1 MAVTANSDPASFST
15 KDCSMKKY
23 ASLAAGLLLLV
34 IGSAAQAE
42 DAKPF
47 ITNKDVDLTM
57 ILPPPPANDSAETK
71 AELGEVLTL
80 QVTRTP
86 EMEARAVADAEEN
99 VWRFADVMGPNFT
112 KDRLPK
118 FSAFFDRVVETE
130 GAVVDP
136 AKDVW
141 KRPRPHQL
149 SDLVKPAVKLSSSG
163 SWPSGHATVGTMMGI
178 ILADMVPEKR
188 AEIMARAAEYAHN
201 RVVGGI
207 HYPSDVEMGKIS
219 GSVIAA
225 VLLNRDDFKAD
236 YDVAKAELR
245 SDLGM

>member
-1 MAVTANSDPASFST
+1 
-15 KDCSMKKY
+15 MKRY

-34 IGSAAQAE
+34 VGSAARAE

-57 ILPPPPANDSAETK
+57 ILPPPPANDSAQTK
-71 AELGEVLTL
+71 AELGEVLTM

-86 EMEARAVADAEEN
+86 EMEARAIADAEEN
-99 VWRFADVMGPNFT
+99 VWRFADVMGPNFN
-112 KDRLPK
+112 KDKLPK

-149 SDLVKPAVKLSSSG
+149 SDLVKPVVKLSSSG

-178 ILADMVPEKR
+178 ILSDMVPEKR
-188 AEIMARAAEYAHN
+188 AEIMARAAEFAHN
-201 RVVGGI
+201 RIVGGI

-225 VLLNRDDFKAD
+225 VLLNREDFKAE
-236 YDVAKAELR
+236 YEVARAELR

>member
-1 MAVTANSDPASFST
+1 
-15 KDCSMKKY
+15 MKKY

-47 ITNKDVDLTM
+47 VTNKDIDLTM
-57 ILPPPPANDSAETK
+57 ILPPPPANDSAQTK
-71 AELGEVLTL
+71 AELGEVLAL

-86 EMEARAVADAEEN
+86 EMVASAVADSEEN
-99 VWRFADVMGPNFT
+99 VWRFANVMGPNFT
-112 KDRLPK
+112 KERLPK

-201 RVVGGI
+201 REVGGI
-207 HYPSDVEMGKIS
+207 HYASDVEMGKIS

-225 VLLNRDDFKAD
+225 VLLNRDDFKAE
-236 YDVAKAELR
+236 YEVARAELR

>member
-1 MAVTANSDPASFST
+1 
-15 KDCSMKKY
+15 MKRF
-23 ASLAAGLLLLV
+23 APLAALLLV
-34 IGSAAQAE
+34 LVAGTTVRAE
-42 DAKPF
+42 DAQPF
-47 ITNKDVDLTM
+47 VTNKDIDLTM

-71 AELGEVLTL
+71 AELGEVLKV

-86 EMEARAVADAEEN
+86 EMEARAKADAEED
-99 VWRFADVMGPNFT
+99 VWRFADVMGPKFNKET
-112 KDRLPK
+112 LPK
-118 FSAFFDRVVETE
+118 FAAFFDRVTATE

-149 SDLVKPAVKLSSSG
+149 SDLVKPIVKLSNSG

-178 ILADMVPEKR
+178 ILSDMVPEKR

-225 VLLNRDDFKAD
+225 VLLSRPDFKAE
-236 YDVAKAELR
+236 YEVARSELR

>member
-1 MAVTANSDPASFST
+1 
-15 KDCSMKKY
+15 MKRY

-34 IGSAAQAE
+34 VGSAAQAE

-71 AELGEVLTL
+71 AELGAVLTL

-86 EMEARAVADAEEN
+86 EMEASAVADAEED
-99 VWRFADVMGPNFT
+99 VWRFTNVMGPNFN
-112 KDRLPK
+112 KEKLPK
-118 FSAFFDRVVETE
+118 FSAFFDRVVATE

-178 ILADMVPEKR
+178 ILADMVPERR

-225 VLLNRDDFKAD
+225 VLLNRDDFKAE

>member
-1 MAVTANSDPASFST
+1 
-15 KDCSMKKY
+15 MKKY
-23 ASLAAGLLLLV
+23 TSLAAGLLLLV
-34 IGSAAQAE
+34 IGSAARAE

-47 ITNKDVDLTM
+47 VTNKDIDLTM
-57 ILPPPPANDSAETK
+57 ILPPPPANDSAQTK
-71 AELGEVLTL
+71 AELGAVLAL

-86 EMEARAVADAEEN
+86 EMVASAVADSEEN
-99 VWRFADVMGPNFT
+99 VWRFANVMGPNFN
-112 KDRLPK
+112 KEKLPK

-201 RVVGGI
+201 REVGGI
-207 HYPSDVEMGKIS
+207 HYASDVEMGKIS

-225 VLLNRDDFKAD
+225 VLLNRDDFKAE
-236 YDVAKAELR
+236 YEVARAELR

>member
-1 MAVTANSDPASFST
+1 
-15 KDCSMKKY
+15 MKRY

-34 IGSAAQAE
+34 IGSAARAE

-47 ITNKDVDLTM
+47 VTNKDIDLTM
-57 ILPPPPANDSAETK
+57 ILPPPPANDSAQTK
-71 AELGEVLTL
+71 AELGAVLTL

-86 EMEARAVADAEEN
+86 EMVASAVADSEEN
-99 VWRFADVMGPNFT
+99 VWRFANVMGPNFN
-112 KDRLPK
+112 KEKLPK
-118 FSAFFDRVVETE
+118 FSAFFDRVVATE

-188 AEIMARAAEYAHN
+188 AQIMARAAEYAHN
-201 RVVGGI
+201 REVGGI
-207 HYPSDVEMGKIS
+207 HYASDVEMGKIS

-225 VLLNRDDFKAD
+225 VLLNRDDFKAE
-236 YDVAKAELR
+236 YEVARAELR

>member
-1 MAVTANSDPASFST
+1 
-15 KDCSMKKY
+15 MKKY
-23 ASLAAGLLLLV
+23 ASLTAGLLLLI

-47 ITNKDVDLTM
+47 VTNRDVDLTM
-57 ILPPPPANDSAETK
+57 ILPPPPANDSAQTK
-71 AELGEVLTL
+71 TELGEVLAL

-86 EMEARAVADAEEN
+86 EMVASAVADSEEN
-99 VWRFADVMGPNFT
+99 VWRFANVMGPNFT
-112 KDRLPK
+112 KDKLPK

-201 RVVGGI
+201 REVGGI
-207 HYPSDVEMGKIS
+207 HYASDVEMGKIS

-225 VLLNRDDFKAD
+225 VLLNRDDFKTE

>member
-1 MAVTANSDPASFST
+1 
-15 KDCSMKKY
+15 MKKY
-23 ASLAAGLLLLV
+23 ASLAAGLLLLIV
-34 IGSAAQAE
+34 GSAAQAE
-42 DAKPF
+42 DAQPF

-57 ILPPPPANDSAETK
+57 ILPPPPANDSAQTK

-86 EMEARAVADAEEN
+86 EMVASAVADADEN
-99 VWRFADVMGPNFT
+99 VWRFANVMGPKFNKET
-112 KDRLPK
+112 LPK
-118 FSAFFDRVVETE
+118 FSAFFDRVVATE

-149 SDLVKPAVKLSSSG
+149 SDLVKPAVKLSGSG

-178 ILADMVPEKR
+178 ILSDMVPEKR

-201 RVVGGI
+201 REVGGI
-207 HYPSDVEMGKIS
+207 HYASDVEMGKIS

-225 VLLNRDDFKAD
+225 VLLNRDDFKAE
-236 YDVAKAELR
+236 YEAARAELR

>member
-1 MAVTANSDPASFST
+1 
-15 KDCSMKKY
+15 MKKY

-47 ITNKDVDLTM
+47 VTNKDVDLTM
-57 ILPPPPANDSAETK
+57 ILPPPPANDSAQTK
-71 AELGEVLTL
+71 AELGEVLML

-99 VWRFADVMGPNFT
+99 VWRFADVMGPNFN
-112 KDRLPK
+112 KEKLPK

-207 HYPSDVEMGKIS
+207 HYPSDVEMGRIS

-225 VLLNRDDFKAD
+225 VLLNRDDFKAE
-236 YDVAKAELR
+236 YEVAKAELR

>member
-1 MAVTANSDPASFST
+1 
-15 KDCSMKKY
+15 MKKFT
-23 ASLAAGLLLLV
+23 SLTAGLLLLV
-34 IGSAAQAE
+34 IGSAARAE

-47 ITNKDVDLTM
+47 VTNKDIDLTM
-57 ILPPPPANDSAETK
+57 ILPPPPANDSAQTK

-86 EMEARAVADAEEN
+86 EMAASAVADSEEN
-99 VWRFADVMGPNFT
+99 VWRFANVMGPNFN
-112 KDRLPK
+112 KEKLPK

-201 RVVGGI
+201 REVGGI
-207 HYPSDVEMGKIS
+207 HYASDVEMGKIS

-225 VLLNRDDFKAD
+225 VLLNRDDFKAE
-236 YDVAKAELR
+236 YEVARAELR

>member
-1 MAVTANSDPASFST
+1 
-15 KDCSMKKY
+15 MKRY

-34 IGSAAQAE
+34 VGSTARAE

-71 AELGEVLTL
+71 AELGEVLTM

-86 EMEARAVADAEEN
+86 EMEARAIADAEEN
-99 VWRFADVMGPNFT
+99 VWRFADVMGPNFN
-112 KDRLPK
+112 KDKLPK

-149 SDLVKPAVKLSSSG
+149 SDLVKPVVKLSSSG

-178 ILADMVPEKR
+178 ILSDMVPERR
-188 AEIMARAAEYAHN
+188 AEIMARAAEFGHN
-201 RVVGGI
+201 RIVGGI

-225 VLLNRDDFKAD
+225 VLLNRDDFKAE
-236 YDVAKAELR
+236 YDVARAELR

>member
-1 MAVTANSDPASFST
+1 
-15 KDCSMKKY
+15 MKRY
-23 ASLAAGLLLLV
+23 ASLTAGLLLLV

-47 ITNKDVDLTM
+47 VTNKDIDLTM
-57 ILPPPPANDSAETK
+57 ILPPPPANDSAQTK

-86 EMEARAVADAEEN
+86 EMVAGAVADSEEN
-99 VWRFADVMGPNFT
+99 VWRFANVMGPNFN
-112 KDRLPK
+112 KEKLPK

-149 SDLVKPAVKLSSSG
+149 SDLVKPVVKLSSSG

-201 RVVGGI
+201 REIGGI
-207 HYPSDVEMGKIS
+207 HYASDVEMGKIS

-225 VLLNRDDFKAD
+225 VLLNRDDFKAE
-236 YDVAKAELR
+236 YEVARAELR

>member
-1 MAVTANSDPASFST
+1 
-15 KDCSMKKY
+15 MKKF
-23 ASLAAGLLLLV
+23 ASLTAGLLLLV

-47 ITNKDVDLTM
+47 VTNKDVDLTM

-71 AELGEVLTL
+71 AELGAVLTL

-99 VWRFADVMGPNFT
+99 IWPYADVIENPKFT
-112 KDRLPK
+112 KENLPK
-118 FSAFFDRVVETE
+118 FSAFFDRVVATE

-201 RVVGGI
+201 REVGGI
-207 HYPSDVEMGKIS
+207 HYASDVEMGKIS

-225 VLLNRDDFKAD
+225 VLLNRPDFKAE
-236 YDVAKAELR
+236 YEVARSELR

>member
-1 MAVTANSDPASFST
+1 
-15 KDCSMKKY
+15 MKKF
-23 ASLAAGLLLLV
+23 ASLTAGLLLLV

-47 ITNKDVDLTM
+47 VTNKDIDLTM
-57 ILPPPPANDSAETK
+57 ILPPPPANDSAQTK

-80 QVTRTP
+80 QVTRTT
-86 EMEARAVADAEEN
+86 EMAASAVADSEEN
-99 VWRFADVMGPNFT
+99 VWRFANVMGLNFN
-112 KDRLPK
+112 KEKLPK

-201 RVVGGI
+201 REVGGI
-207 HYPSDVEMGKIS
+207 HYASDVEMGKIS

-225 VLLNRDDFKAD
+225 VLLNRDDFKAE
-236 YDVAKAELR
+236 YEVARAELR

>member
-1 MAVTANSDPASFST
+1 
-15 KDCSMKKY
+15 MKKY
-23 ASLAAGLLLLV
+23 ASLTAGLLLLV

-47 ITNKDVDLTM
+47 VTNKDIDLTM
-57 ILPPPPANDSAETK
+57 ILPPPPANDSAQTR
-71 AELGEVLTL
+71 AELGAVLTL

-86 EMEARAVADAEEN
+86 EMIASAVADSEEN
-99 VWRFADVMGPNFT
+99 VWRFANVMGPNFT
-112 KDRLPK
+112 KEKLPK

-149 SDLVKPAVKLSSSG
+149 SDLVKPVVKLSSSG

-201 RVVGGI
+201 REVGGI
-207 HYPSDVEMGKIS
+207 HYASDVEMGKIS

-225 VLLNRDDFKAD
+225 VLLNRDDFKAE
-236 YDVAKAELR
+236 YDVARAELR

>member
-1 MAVTANSDPASFST
+1 
-15 KDCSMKKY
+15 MKRY
-23 ASLAAGLLLLV
+23 ASLAAGFLLLV
-34 IGSAAQAE
+34 TGSVALADDAQ
-42 DAKPF
+42 PF
-47 ITNKDVDLTM
+47 VTNKDIDLTM

-71 AELGEVLTL
+71 AELGAVLTL

-86 EMEARAVADAEEN
+86 EMVASAVADAEEN
-99 VWRFADVMGPNFT
+99 VWRFADVMGPNFN
-112 KDRLPK
+112 KDKLPK
-118 FSAFFDRVVETE
+118 FGAFFDRVVATE

-149 SDLVKPAVKLSSSG
+149 SDLVKPVVKLSSSG

-188 AEIMARAAEYAHN
+188 PEIMARAAQYAHN

-207 HYPSDVEMGKIS
+207 HYPSDVEMGRIS

-225 VLLNRDDFKAD
+225 VVLNRDDFKAE

>member
-1 MAVTANSDPASFST
+1 
-15 KDCSMKKY
+15 MKKY

-47 ITNKDVDLTM
+47 VTNKDVDLTM

-99 VWRFADVMGPNFT
+99 VWRFADVMGPNFSAE
-112 KDRLPK
+112 KLPK
-118 FSAFFDRVVETE
+118 FSAFFDRVAATE

-136 AKDVW
+136 AKDIW

-149 SDLVKPAVKLSSSG
+149 SELVKPAVKLSSSG

-178 ILADMVPEKR
+178 ILADMVPERR

-225 VLLNRDDFKAD
+225 VLLNRDDFKAE
-236 YDVAKAELR
+236 YEVARAELR

>member
-1 MAVTANSDPASFST
+1 MR
-15 KDCSMKKY
+15 KY

-47 ITNKDVDLTM
+47 VTNKDIDLTM
-57 ILPPPPANDSAETK
+57 ILPPPPANDSAQTK
-71 AELGEVLTL
+71 AELGEVLAL

-86 EMEARAVADAEEN
+86 EMVASAVADSEEN
-99 VWRFADVMGPNFT
+99 VWRFANVMGPNFT
-112 KDRLPK
+112 KERLPK

-201 RVVGGI
+201 REVGGI
-207 HYPSDVEMGKIS
+207 HYASDVEMGKIS

-225 VLLNRDDFKAD
+225 VLLNRDDFKAE
-236 YDVAKAELR
+236 YEVARAELR

>member
-1 MAVTANSDPASFST
+1 
-15 KDCSMKKY
+15 MKRY

-34 IGSAAQAE
+34 VGSTARAE

-71 AELGEVLTL
+71 AELGEVLTM

-86 EMEARAVADAEEN
+86 EMEARAIADAEEN
-99 VWRFADVMGPNFT
+99 VWRFADVMGPNFN
-112 KDRLPK
+112 KDKLPK

-149 SDLVKPAVKLSSSG
+149 SDLVKPVVKLSSSG

-178 ILADMVPEKR
+178 ILSDMVPGRR
-188 AEIMARAAEYAHN
+188 AEIMARAAEFGHN
-201 RVVGGI
+201 RIVGGI

-225 VLLNRDDFKAD
+225 VLLNRDDFKAE
-236 YDVAKAELR
+236 YDVARAELR

>member
-1 MAVTANSDPASFST
+1 
-15 KDCSMKKY
+15 MKRF
-23 ASLAAGLLLLV
+23 APLAALVLLLV
-34 IGSAAQAE
+34 ASPAVRAE
-42 DAKPF
+42 DAQPF
-47 ITNKDVDLTM
+47 VTNKDIDLAM

-86 EMEARAVADAEEN
+86 EMEKRAIADAEED
-99 VWRFADVMGPNFT
+99 VWRFADVMGPKFNKET
-112 KDRLPK
+112 LPK
-118 FSAFFDRVVETE
+118 FSAFFDRVVATE

-136 AKDVW
+136 AKDIW

-149 SDLVKPAVKLSSSG
+149 SDLVKPVVKLSNSG

-178 ILADMVPEKR
+178 ILSDMVPEKR

-207 HYPSDVEMGKIS
+207 HYPSDIEMGKIS

-225 VLLNRDDFKAD
+225 VLLSRPDFKAEFE
-236 YDVAKAELR
+236 VARSELR

>member
-1 MAVTANSDPASFST
+1 
-15 KDCSMKKY
+15 MKKY
-23 ASLAAGLLLLV
+23 ASLTAGLLLLV

-47 ITNKDVDLTM
+47 VTNKDIDLTM
-57 ILPPPPANDSAETK
+57 ILPPPPANDSAQTK
-71 AELGEVLTL
+71 AELGAVLTL

-86 EMEARAVADAEEN
+86 EMIASAVADSEEN
-99 VWRFADVMGPNFT
+99 VWRFANVMGPNFT
-112 KDRLPK
+112 KDKLPK

-149 SDLVKPAVKLSSSG
+149 SDLVKPVVKLSSSG

-188 AEIMARAAEYAHN
+188 AKIMARAAEYDHN
-201 RVVGGI
+201 REVGGI
-207 HYPSDVEMGKIS
+207 HYASDVEMGKIS

-225 VLLNRDDFKAD
+225 VLLNRDDFKAE
-236 YDVAKAELR
+236 YEVARAELR

>member
-1 MAVTANSDPASFST
+1 
-15 KDCSMKKY
+15 MKKY

-47 ITNKDVDLTM
+47 VTNKDIDLTM
-57 ILPPPPANDSAETK
+57 ILPPPPANDSAQTK

-86 EMEARAVADAEEN
+86 EMAASAVADSEEN
-99 VWRFADVMGPNFT
+99 VWRFANVMGLNFN
-112 KDRLPK
+112 KEKLPK

-201 RVVGGI
+201 REVGGI
-207 HYPSDVEMGKIS
+207 HYASDVEMGKIS

-225 VLLNRDDFKAD
+225 VLLNRDDFKAE
-236 YDVAKAELR
+236 YEVARAELR

>member
-1 MAVTANSDPASFST
+1 
-15 KDCSMKKY
+15 MKRY
-23 ASLAAGLLLLV
+23 ASLAAGLLLLIV
-34 IGSAAQAE
+34 GSAAQAE
-42 DAKPF
+42 DAQPF

-57 ILPPPPANDSAETK
+57 ILPPPPANDSAQTK

-86 EMEARAVADAEEN
+86 EMVASAVADAEEN
-99 VWRFADVMGPNFT
+99 VWRFADVMGPKFNKET
-112 KDRLPK
+112 LPK
-118 FSAFFDRVVETE
+118 FSAFFDRVVATE

-163 SWPSGHATVGTMMGI
+163 SWPSGHATVGTMMSI
-178 ILADMVPEKR
+178 ILSDMVPEKR
-188 AEIMARAAEYAHN
+188 AEIMARASKYAHN

-207 HYPSDVEMGKIS
+207 HFASDVEMGRIS

-225 VLLNRDDFKAD
+225 VLLNRDDFKAE
-236 YDVAKAELR
+236 YEVARAELR

>member
-1 MAVTANSDPASFST
+1 
-15 KDCSMKKY
+15 MKKF
-23 ASLAAGLLLLV
+23 ASLTAGLLLLV

-47 ITNKDVDLTM
+47 VTNKDIDLTM
-57 ILPPPPANDSAETK
+57 ILPPPPANDSAQTK

-86 EMEARAVADAEEN
+86 EMAASAVADSEEN
-99 VWRFADVMGPNFT
+99 VWRFANVMGPNFN
-112 KDRLPK
+112 KDKLPK

-201 RVVGGI
+201 REVGGI
-207 HYPSDVEMGKIS
+207 HYASDVEMGKIS

-225 VLLNRDDFKAD
+225 VLLNRDDFKAE
-236 YDVAKAELR
+236 YEVARAELR

>member
-1 MAVTANSDPASFST
+1 MAVTASGDPSAFST

-23 ASLAAGLLLLV
+23 ASLVAGLLLLV
-34 IGSAAQAE
+34 IGSTAQAE

-47 ITNKDVDLTM
+47 VTNKDVDLTM
-57 ILPPPPANDSAETK
+57 ILPPPPANDSALTK

-86 EMEARAVADAEEN
+86 QMEASAIADVEED
-99 VWRFADVMGPNFT
+99 VWRFANVMGPNFT
-112 KDRLPK
+112 KEKLPK
-118 FSAFFDRVVETE
+118 FSAFFDRVVATE

-149 SDLVKPAVKLSSSG
+149 SDLVKPAVKLSNSG

-225 VLLNRDDFKAD
+225 VLLNRDDFKAE

-245 SDLGM
+245 SGLGM

>member
-1 MAVTANSDPASFST
+1 MRR
-15 KDCSMKKY
+15 Y

-47 ITNKDVDLTM
+47 FTNRDVDLTM
-57 ILPPPPANDSAETK
+57 ILPPPPANDSAQTK
-71 AELGEVLTL
+71 AELGEVLTA

-86 EMEARAVADAEEN
+86 EMVASSVADAEEN
-99 VWRFADVMGPNFT
+99 VWRFANVMGPNFT
-112 KDRLPK
+112 KEKLPK
-118 FSAFFDRVVETE
+118 FSAFFDRIVETE

-201 RVVGGI
+201 REVGGI
-207 HYPSDVEMGKIS
+207 HYASDVEMGKIS

-225 VLLNRDDFKAD
+225 VLLNRDDFKAE
-236 YDVAKAELR
+236 YEVARAELR

>member
-1 MAVTANSDPASFST
+1 
-15 KDCSMKKY
+15 MKKF
-23 ASLAAGLLLLV
+23 ASLTAGLLLLV

-47 ITNKDVDLTM
+47 VTNKDIDLTM
-57 ILPPPPANDSAETK
+57 ILPPPPANDSAQTK

-86 EMEARAVADAEEN
+86 EMAASAVADSEEN
-99 VWRFADVMGPNFT
+99 VWRFANVMGPNFN
-112 KDRLPK
+112 KEKLPK
-118 FSAFFDRVVETE
+118 FSAFFDRMVETE

-201 RVVGGI
+201 REVGGI
-207 HYPSDVEMGKIS
+207 HYASDVEMGKIS

-225 VLLNRDDFKAD
+225 VLLNRDDFKAE
-236 YDVAKAELR
+236 YEVARAELR

>member
-1 MAVTANSDPASFST
+1 
-15 KDCSMKKY
+15 MKKY
-23 ASLAAGLLLLV
+23 ASLTAGLLLLV

-42 DAKPF
+42 DATPF
-47 ITNKDVDLTM
+47 VTNKDIDLTM
-57 ILPPPPANDSAETK
+57 ILPPPPANDSAQTR
-71 AELGEVLTL
+71 AELGAVLTL

-86 EMEARAVADAEEN
+86 EMIASAVADSEEN
-99 VWRFADVMGPNFT
+99 VWRFANVMGPNFT
-112 KDRLPK
+112 KDKLPK

-149 SDLVKPAVKLSSSG
+149 SDLVKPVVKLSSSG

-201 RVVGGI
+201 REVGGI
-207 HYPSDVEMGKIS
+207 HYASDVEMGKIS

-225 VLLNRDDFKAD
+225 VLLNRDDFKAE
-236 YDVAKAELR
+236 YEVARAELR

>member
-1 MAVTANSDPASFST
+1 
-15 KDCSMKKY
+15 MKKY

-47 ITNKDVDLTM
+47 VTNKDVDLTM
-57 ILPPPPANDSAETK
+57 ILPPPPANDSAQTK
-71 AELGEVLTL
+71 AELGEVLAL

-86 EMEARAVADAEEN
+86 EMVASAVADSEEN
-99 VWRFADVMGPNFT
+99 VWRFANVMGPNFN
-112 KDRLPK
+112 KEKLPK
-118 FSAFFDRVVETE
+118 FSAFFDRVETE

-201 RVVGGI
+201 REVDGI
-207 HYPSDVEMGKIS
+207 HYASDVEMGKIS

-225 VLLNRDDFKAD
+225 ILLNRDDFKAE
-236 YDVAKAELR
+236 YEVARAELR